1 VSDPTDREDI
11 LRKIKADGESPA
23 RIEDLVIPLEHVAA
37 KYDLKEA
44 LEACRSLKTKTK
56 PWKKAHQPDI
66 GKAKHNV
73 DSEILEHDFTTR
85 NGTHSNLD
93 CPFAK
98 ITNGD
103 PPKETSDPIAAEFH
117 GDGSVG
123 SGTAYAQQNPNKC
136 PIRYLDQHSPEEVA
150 KYFENHKHEIPRSHA
165 ICISRYQQNDAKI
178 RQLDAKYGNLRDMIQ
193 SLGVQ
198 HQQYLPAKDRQE
210 HVRRPSSP
218 PVAVAVEQWAG
229 NVSRRS
235 AEADAAPIVAQTGEN
250 GAEDEDQGER
260 VHNFERPLRE
270 IRLGESPSRPWG
282 IAVPLAQETAAS
294 AVPSDK
300 GIEPLSLDG
309 LDADHTPTAEKQKA
323 EEKPAARCPFDPDA
337 SKKALP
343 NGVCHGGDT
352 AAGEAQTI
360 EPSSSPQMIFHGPV
374 FFGYSPEQVKAL
386 MQSGV
391 FDPGKT

>member
-1 VSDPTDREDI
+1 MSSAQ
-11 LRKIKADGESPA
+11 IKGSS
-23 RIEDLVIPLEHVAA
+23 IPLDEVAA
-37 KYDLKEA
+37 HYDLKEA
-44 LEACRSLKTKTK
+44 LEACRSLKTTTK

-66 GKAKHNV
+66 GKASHNM
-73 DSEILEHDFTTR
+73 DGETLEHDFTTR
-85 NGTHSNLD
+85 NGTPSNLE

-103 PPKETSDPIAAEFH
+103 PPKQTSDPMAAEFH
-117 GDGSVG
+117 AEGSVG

-178 RQLDAKYGNLRDMIQ
+178 RELDAKYGNLRDMIQ

-198 HQQYLPAKDRQE
+198 HQQYLSAKDRHE
-210 HVRRPSSP
+210 HTRRPSSP
-218 PVAVAVEQWAG
+218 PGAVAVEQWAE

-235 AEADAAPIVAQTGEN
+235 AEADVAPVVAQIGKN
-250 GAEDEDQGER
+250 GADDEQEER
-260 VHNFERPLRE
+260 LHNFDRPLRE

-294 AVPSDK
+294 ALPSDK
-300 GIEPLSLDG
+300 GIEPLSLDRP
-309 LDADHTPTAEKQKA
+309 DTDHRSTAEGQKA
-323 EEKPAARCPFDPDA
+323 EERPAARCPFDPNA

-343 NGVCHGGDT
+343 NGVYHV
-352 AAGEAQTI
+352 GEAAAEEARAK

-374 FFGYSPEQVKAL
+374 FFGYSPQQVEAL
-386 MQSGV
+386 LQSGV
-391 FDPGKT
+391 FDPGKK